1 MTGDV
6 SKTAREVLTG
16 CFGFNVRFAD
26 WSTLATD
33 IVGDTELQSE
43 LRMYDRWGELL
54 YEFLNETSVA
64 EIVEADEQLELALLQ
79 NALNIPLK
87 SFGDHFVKIPGSNHD
102 FEIRELGNKI
112 GFLVGERKESG
123 MLPWKY
129 IKPCSELCLF
139 GFATRVAEACSST
152 T

>member
-1 MTGDV
+1 MFSTLPFFMSAVPQLEENAEGRMTGDV

-33 IVGDTELQSE
+33 IAGDTELQSE

-64 EIVEADEQLELALLQ
+64 EIVEADE
-79 NALNIPLK
+79 
-87 SFGDHFVKIPGSNHD
+87 
-102 FEIRELGNKI
+102 
-112 GFLVGERKESG
+112 
-123 MLPWKY
+123 
-129 IKPCSELCLF
+129 
-139 GFATRVAEACSST
+139 
-152 T
+152 